1 MNFLARHT
9 LIGDHASA
17 ADQFFSV
24 GVVGAKKLV
33 SQDRNFKRLN
43 FPKIMTERGFP
54 EDESDGVKNFFYRSD
69 GYKLWNIFSRYVSG
83 MVNTAFL
90 SDEAVIQD
98 DQLQQFASSVAN
110 KNQGNVPGFP
120 SVISTRSDLIEV
132 LTSVIFASSVM
143 HQV

>member
-1 MNFLARHT
+1 MQILTQNMNFKT
-9 LIGDHASA
+9 LD
-17 ADQFFSV
+17 
-24 GVVGAKKLV
+24 
-33 SQDRNFKRLN
+33 
-43 FPKIMTERGFP
+43 FPKTMTEKGFP

-69 GYKLWNIFSRYVSG
+69 GYQLWNIFSRYVSSI
-83 MVNTAFL
+83 VNSAYV
-90 SDEAVIQD
+90 SDQAVIQD
-98 DQLQQFASSVAN
+98 NQLQQFASSVAN